1 MKKKVLLCILDG
13 WGIGRKNKNN
23 AIHIAKTK
31 NFDNLTKKYGFIKLD
46 ASESEVGLPDGQFG
60 NSEVGHMSIGAGRVI
75 LQDILRINKAFDTPW
90 IPAPTIPTLIFLF
103 MIAFYS

>member
-31 NFDNLTKKYGFIKLD
+31 NFDTLKKNPIIISKFNKNEKKSFIMY
-46 ASESEVGLPDGQFG
+46 FRRMG
-60 NSEVGHMSIGAGRVI
+60 NWE
-75 LQDILRINKAFDTPW
+75 KK
-90 IPAPTIPTLIFLF
+90 
-103 MIAFYS
+103 

>member
-31 NFDNLTKKYGFIKLD
+31 NFDNLIKKYGFIKLD

-60 NSEVGHMSIGAGRVI
+60 NSEVGHMSIGGWKGNITRYS
-75 LQDILRINKAFDTPW
+75 QNK
-90 IPAPTIPTLIFLF
+90 
-103 MIAFYS
+103 